1 MALLY
6 PVVLIAA
13 AVIVSRRPHA
23 PGGWRWFGAWSAAG
37 ALMTFSFV
45 TGFSIG
51 LLFLPLAAA
60 TVIWVA
66 RHAPDP
72 VDASGFVLGLGA
84 VIWAIGFLNP
94 AYRSWLVPGFVIS
107 ACGLLPYA
115 IVRSRR
121 LGRERG

>member
-6 PVVLIAA
+6 PLIVVAA
-13 AVIVSRRPHA
+13 AIIVSRKRRA
-23 PGGWRWFGAWSAAG
+23 PGAWRWFGAWSAAG

-51 LLFLPLAAA
+51 LLFLPLAAV

-72 VDASGFVLGLGA
+72 FDASGFVLGLGA

-94 AYRSWLVPGFVIS
+94 SYRSWLVPGFAIC
-107 ACGLLPYA
+107 ACALLPYA
-115 IVRSRR
+115 IVRLRSERR
-121 LGRERG
+121 